1 MPNFVQN
8 STFHGD
14 FLKTMKS
21 KAAACVSIRV
31 RVGRVRDNRQTIYG
45 NGKNDKKF
53 TQHISTQYY
62 SKNRKKKCNEKVG
75 ILTIVARTW
84 ITSKAI
90 QKDIRF
96 VETNSKYLSLKSH
109 FLTDF
114 RALLSKI

>member
-31 RVGRVRDNRQTIYG
+31 RVGRVRDNRQAIYG

-96 VETNSKYLSLKSH
+96 VETKTPNIRRSNH
-109 FLTDF
+109 TF
-114 RALLSKI
+114 